1 MTEPFETVSGAAVPA
16 KDRLMV
22 ALDCPVDEALDLARS
37 LAGHVR
43 WLKVGMTLFYERG
56 PEVVK
61 RLVGDGFDVFLDLKL
76 HDIPH
81 QVEGAALRV
90 ATLGA
95 KMLTVHAAGGAGM
108 LEAALA
114 GAREGAEQV
123 GEPPPAVIAV
133 TVLTSLSEAD
143 LSAVGVTSPAPVQV
157 ERLAILARDAGLAGV
172 VCSPHEA
179 AIVRE
184 VLGASALVVTPGV
197 RPAGFDT
204 QDQSRVATPASAI
217 RAGASHIVVGRPIT
231 GARAPVDVVQRI
243 ISEMEGES

>member
-1 MTEPFETVSGAAVPA
+1 MTEPFRKTSESAVPA

-22 ALDCPVDEALDLARS
+22 ALDCPGDEALDMARS
-37 LAGHVR
+37 LSGHVR

-56 PEVVK
+56 PDVVK
-61 RLVGDGFDVFLDLKL
+61 RLSGEGFDVFLDLKL

-81 QVEGAALRV
+81 QVQGAASRV
-90 ATLGA
+90 AALGA
-95 KMLTVHAAGGAGM
+95 KMLTVHAAGGAEM
-108 LEAALA
+108 LKAALA
-114 GAREGAEQV
+114 GSREGAEQV
-123 GEPPPAVIAV
+123 GVSPPAVIAV

-143 LSAVGVTSPAPVQV
+143 LSAVGLTSPAAVLV
-157 ERLAILARDAGLAGV
+157 ERLATLARDAGLAGV

-179 AIVRE
+179 AVVRGA
-184 VLGASALVVTPGV
+184 LGGSALVVTPGV
-197 RPAGFDT
+197 RPAGFDS

-231 GARAPVDVVQRI
+231 GARTPVDVVHRI